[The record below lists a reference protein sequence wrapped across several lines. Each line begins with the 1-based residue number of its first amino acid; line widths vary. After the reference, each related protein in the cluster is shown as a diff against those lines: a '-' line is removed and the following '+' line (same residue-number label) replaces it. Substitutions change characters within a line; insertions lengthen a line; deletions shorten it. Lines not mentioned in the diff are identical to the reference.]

1 MKADKIIN
9 YLRAGFSGFWLHTSE
24 PDHVKSTVYK
34 MILDFTRKDGGK
46 YALIDW
52 TINSD
57 QNDPKAAI
65 LGLTQAEEN
74 TILFMF
80 NGHWYA
86 DKPPI
91 VQTVQDNLRLW
102 SNQGKAVVF
111 VSPSKKIPMELEK
124 DFILLDLS
132 LPDEDEIESI
142 IKIISPSDDLIP
154 TGVARDRLINSCKG
168 LTRAELENVLAL
180 SVVETE
186 GNSFSTAVINEHK
199 AMAVQKTGY
208 LDVLK
213 GDLNFSDIVGYDNF
227 KQFILETIDNPKAKG
242 VMAIGPPGCGK
253 TTLMKAIGGQ
263 TGKFALSVNMG
274 SMFSKY
280 QGETDQN
287 INNTINFVTAIGDC
301 ILLID
306 EFEKQFAGASSD
318 GSLDSGT
325 TRRATGRWLDFLQ
338 NRPKGVYIVGTANSF
353 NGIPGEYLRPGRWD
367 TSPFFID
374 LPTEEVRLQIL
385 QYYCKKLGIKYPQNP
400 MPQMKDYSGAEIE
413 AMCHIAD
420 MRDISLTD
428 AAECIIPQA
437 KTMAENIA
445 NLREWA
451 KDRTIPAEKIIKG
464 GAAAGKVV
472 KIKRRKLDA

>member
-1 MKADKIIN
+1 MKAQKIIN
-9 YLRAGFSGFWLHTSE
+9 YLRAGFPAFWLHTSE
-24 PDHVKSTVYK
+24 PDHVKANVYK
-34 MILDFTRKDGGK
+34 TILDFTRKDGGK
-46 YALIDW
+46 YVISDW
-52 TINSD
+52 SINSE
-57 QNDPKAAI
+57 QQDPKKAI
-65 LGLTQAEEN
+65 QGLTQAEEN

-91 VQTVQDNLRLW
+91 VQTVQDNLRIW
-102 SNQGKAVVF
+102 SNQGKAIVF

-132 LPDEDEIESI
+132 LPDASEIEGI
-142 IKIISPSDDLIP
+142 VKVISPSENLIP
-154 TGVARDRLINSCKG
+154 KGVAHSRLINSCKG

-180 SVVETE
+180 SIVETE
-186 GNSFSTAVINEHK
+186 GEGFSTAVINEHK
-199 AMAVQKTGY
+199 AMAIQKTGF
-208 LDVLK
+208 LDVLS
-213 GDLNFSDIVGYDNF
+213 GDLNFSNVIGYDNF

-242 VMAIGPPGCGK
+242 IMAIGPPGNGK
-253 TTLMKAIGGQ
+253 TTLMKAIVGE
-263 TGKFALSVNMG
+263 TGKFGLSVNMG
-274 SMFSKY
+274 SLFSKY

-287 INNTINFVTAIGDC
+287 INSTIALITAVGDC
-301 ILLID
+301 IVLID

-353 NGIPGEYLRPGRWD
+353 QGIPGEYLRPGRWD

-374 LPTEEVRLQIL
+374 LPTESVKKQIL
-385 QYYCKKLGIKYPQNP
+385 EYYCKKLGIAFPQEACP
-400 MPQMKDYSGAEIE
+400 VMTDYSGAEIE

-420 MRDISLTD
+420 MRGISLVD

-437 KTMAENIA
+437 KTMAENIDK
-445 NLREWA
+445 LREWA
-451 KDRTIPAEKIIKG
+451 KDRTIPAEKVIKG
-464 GAAAGKVV
+464 GGGSSKVL
-472 KIKRRKLDA
+472 KIKRRKVDA